1 MVAICHSVV
10 RAEAVRVTRLGPCGE
25 LPTSASTGC
34 DFATTSSIVDIT
46 LTKVY
51 QERQDALQLSA
62 NGTICVDKPIAP
74 ILRWYEVVVTFCLVD
89 PELFN
94 IVSAEPLV
102 LNDAAVPEAIGWD
115 TMPES
120 ALASNFALEFWVGT
134 EGEGCDEDDNVPYG
148 YGLLPRVVQGT
159 IGNITLNNGVITF
172 TVTGIT
178 RGANQWGEGPYNVII
193 NETGANAGL
202 PANMLTA
209 IPAGAHK
216 RFMWTELPPPEGVC
230 GCQDMTPALVV
241 LPLTGAAAVLRTAT
255 FPLLNGEPILP
266 AVIDWG
272 DGTAVQVVTSGTSA
286 THTYAAPGSYTVT
299 YRPTAMSSPTYTSA
313 TVVVS

>member
-1 MVAICHSVV
+1 MASICHSVV

-25 LPTSASTGC
+25 LPDETSNGC
-34 DFATTSSIVDIT
+34 DFATAESIVDIT

-51 QERQDALQLSA
+51 QERQDALQLAA
-62 NGTICVDKPIAP
+62 NGTICVDKPLAP

-102 LNDAAVPEAIGWD
+102 LNDATTPQAIGWD

-134 EGEGCDEDDNVPYG
+134 EGEGCDDGDVVYG
-148 YGLLPRVVQGT
+148 YGLLPRIVQGT

-178 RGANQWGEGPYNVII
+178 RGGNQWGEGPYNVLI
-193 NETGANAGL
+193 NETGPNAGF
-202 PANMLTA
+202 PADMLTP

-216 RFMWTELPPPEGVC
+216 RFFWTELPPPEGVC
-230 GCQDMTPALVV
+230 GCQDLTPVFAVAPLVG
-241 LPLTGAAAVLRTAT
+241 TTAIPRVGT
-255 FPLLNGEPILP
+255 FPLLNGEPLLP
-266 AVIDWG
+266 AVIDWD
-272 DGTAVQVVTSGTSA
+272 DGTALQVVTSGTSVN
-286 THTYAAPGSYTVT
+286 HTYAAPGTYNAIYTPTGISSPSYVSATITVT
-299 YRPTAMSSPTYTSA
+299 
-313 TVVVS
+313 